1 MLDFSKY
8 KDKIIKCAGLGEVLF
23 DVYPTGPKIGGAPAN
38 FAYHCQQNGLK
49 AMAISSV
56 GKDKLG
62 FMARDLLACRYL
74 PALLLE
80 NDKPTGA
87 VNIELSQ
94 DGVPS
99 YTFLDDTA
107 YDNIPT
113 TDLLLETASTLDMVC
128 FGSLAQRNCISHKTI
143 MNVLDAMPKDSLKI
157 FDVNLRRNYYSKS
170 IIEESLKRSQI
181 FKCNEDELPIL
192 CALADLK
199 ETSCN
204 AYNQY
209 LKNLGIK
216 CFVFTEGAVQST
228 VYLNNEISV
237 LKTPVVKNVVD
248 TVGAGDSFTATLI
261 SQLMKGKSLREAHRK
276 AVDLAAYVCT
286 QKGAMPD
293 VPDEFVK

>member
-1 MLDFSKY
+1 M
-8 KDKIIKCAGLGEVLF
+8 
-23 DVYPTGPKIGGAPAN
+23 
-38 FAYHCQQNGLK
+38 
-49 AMAISSV
+49 
-56 GKDKLG
+56 
-62 FMARDLLACRYL
+62 
-74 PALLLE
+74 
-80 NDKPTGA
+80 
-87 VNIELSQ
+87 
-94 DGVPS
+94 
-99 YTFLDDTA
+99 
-107 YDNIPT
+107 
-113 TDLLLETASTLDMVC
+113 
-128 FGSLAQRNCISHKTI
+128 
-143 MNVLDAMPKDSLKI
+143 
-157 FDVNLRRNYYSKS
+157 
-170 IIEESLKRSQI
+170 
-181 FKCNEDELPIL
+181 
-192 CALADLK
+192 ADLK

-209 LKNLGIK
+209 LKDLGIK